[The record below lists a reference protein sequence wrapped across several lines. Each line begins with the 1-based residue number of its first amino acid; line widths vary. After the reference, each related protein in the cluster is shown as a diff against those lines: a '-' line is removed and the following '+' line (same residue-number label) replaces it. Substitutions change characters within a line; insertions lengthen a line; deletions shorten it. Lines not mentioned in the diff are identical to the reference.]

1 MAYIHFI
8 RIAILIC
15 YHMLRLGLHAV
26 EGKCLSY
33 LSVHDETL
41 NKLLTVSSL
50 HAFRYTE
57 LTHTIYNCHV
67 WTKRLG
73 PKDSG
78 GTKILVTMLQHSSG
92 KKARDELRLACLLSR
107 SAIVWRCIAISICV
121 HDRACVTRGGQYVF
135 TLLYRH

>member
-15 YHMLRLGLHAV
+15 YHMLRLGFHAV

-57 LTHTIYNCHV
+57 RTPYIIAT

-73 PKDSG
+73 SKDSG

-92 KKARDELRLACLLSR
+92 TKARDELRLAYLLSR
-107 SAIVWRCIAISICV
+107 SAIVWRCTAISICV

-135 TLLYRH
+135 TGTET

>member
-78 GTKILVTMLQHSSG
+78 GTKILVTML
-92 KKARDELRLACLLSR
+92 KARDELRLACLLSR